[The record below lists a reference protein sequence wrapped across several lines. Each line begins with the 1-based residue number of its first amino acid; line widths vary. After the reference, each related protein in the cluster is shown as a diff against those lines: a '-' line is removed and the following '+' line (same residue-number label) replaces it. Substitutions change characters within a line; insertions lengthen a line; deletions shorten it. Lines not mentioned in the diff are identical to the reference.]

1 MDDLMNEECLLFS
14 KLRECDVDDALRIET
29 ESFAKPWPRHAFEEA
44 VDKKDLDFFTVLD
57 ENDKV
62 IAQTAVY
69 YIAGEEG
76 DIMNVAVDKKYR
88 NKGICE
94 KLIAHIISECHNIG
108 IDELTLEVR
117 AGNDAAVHVY
127 EKSGF
132 VTEGV
137 RKDYYSEPTEDAL
150 IMWRHGTIESKEE

>member
-1 MDDLMNEECLLFS
+1 MNEECLLFS

-69 YIAGEEG
+69 YIAGE
-76 DIMNVAVDKKYR
+76 
-88 NKGICE
+88 
-94 KLIAHIISECHNIG
+94 NI
-108 IDELTLEVR
+108 ELH
-117 AGNDAAVHVY
+117 G
-127 EKSGF
+127 KSVNG
-132 VTEGV
+132 
-137 RKDYYSEPTEDAL
+137 
-150 IMWRHGTIESKEE
+150 